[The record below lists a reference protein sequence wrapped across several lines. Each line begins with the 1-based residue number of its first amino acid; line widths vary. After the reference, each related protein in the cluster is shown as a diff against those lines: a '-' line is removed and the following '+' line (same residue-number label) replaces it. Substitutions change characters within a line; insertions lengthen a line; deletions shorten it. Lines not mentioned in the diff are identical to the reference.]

1 MKWMIRVDMEGLTGV
16 VDMNQVVPG
25 ASEYAYG
32 QKMLMHDLAAVVD
45 GLLQREEDE
54 VWLYDIH
61 FYGRNVDLAALG
73 SKVTAICGKPNYT
86 PANGAYMRGGGFDG
100 MILLGLHAKAGTDG
114 ALLNHNYE
122 HDIQKIHVNGLSVG
136 EIGLEALM
144 AGEAGVPLVLV
155 TADSE
160 GCRET
165 ESLLP
170 GTLTVPVKQS
180 LGESAAACAPPSVTG
195 PLLREAASACAAAA
209 SKLKPFVI
217 EGPIALEMTF
227 RPGTVLERVKAGLG
241 SYLVAPDRVVIT
253 GATVIEAWEKYLI
266 AKSAEHA
273 SV

>member
-1 MKWMIRVDMEGLTGV
+1 MKWMIRVDMEGVTGV

-32 QKMLMHDLAAVVD
+32 QKMLMHDLTAVIG

-61 FYGRNVDLAALG
+61 FYGRNVDLAG
-73 SKVTAICGKPNYT
+73 FGRQVTAICGKPNYT
-86 PANGAYMRGGGFDG
+86 PANGAYLRGGFDG

-122 HDIQKIHVNGLSVG
+122 HDIREIRVNGLSVG

-170 GTLTVPVKQS
+170 GTLTVSVKQS
-180 LGESAAACAPPSVTG
+180 LGDSAAACAPPSVTG
-195 PLLREAASACAAAA
+195 PLLREAASACAAAV

-217 EGPIALEMTF
+217 EGPIALEMVF
-227 RPGTVLERVKAGLG
+227 RQGTVLDRVKAGLG
-241 SYLVAPDRVVIT
+241 SCMVASDRVVIT
-253 GATVIEAWEKYLI
+253 GANVTEAWEKYLI
-266 AKSAEHA
+266 AKAA
-273 SV
+273 AGPSV